1 MNTSQR
7 TVRIARKTAEAVD
20 ICSFELVDPD
30 GKALP
35 PFSAGSHIDV
45 RLPGGLVRQY
55 SLANDQR
62 DTHRYLIAVLRD
74 ANSRGGSTGMHAL
87 QTGATIGI
95 SDPKNHFSLA
105 HNARHSILIAGG
117 IGITPILC
125 MAERLAR
132 IGASFD
138 LHYCTR
144 SAERTAFAE
153 RIRGSTFASQAHL
166 HHDDGPP
173 DQKFKAN
180 AVMDQPREDVHL
192 YVCGPTGFME
202 WVLRTARESGWP
214 DSRLHREYFAAVA
227 TASVDDGAFE
237 VQLASSGA
245 VIRVAN
251 DQSVVAALA
260 AAGVTVP
267 VSCEQGVCGTCL
279 TRVIE
284 GTPDHRDMYLT
295 PEEQAR
301 HDQFT
306 PCCSR
311 SKSPRLVLD
320 L

>member
-1 MNTSQR
+1 MNASQR
-7 TVRIARKTAEAVD
+7 TVRIARKTVEAVD

-30 GKALP
+30 GQALP
-35 PFSAGSHIDV
+35 PFAAGSHIDV
-45 RLPGGLVRQY
+45 HLPDGLVRQY
-55 SLANDQR
+55 SLANDPR

-74 ANSRGGSTGMHAL
+74 ANSRGGSIGMHAL
-87 QTGATIGI
+87 QVGTQITI
-95 SDPKNHFSLA
+95 SDPKNHFALA
-105 HNARHSILIAGG
+105 HGARHSILVAGG
-117 IGITPILC
+117 IGITPILS
-125 MAERLAR
+125 MAERLAHV
-132 IGASFD
+132 GASFE

-153 RIRGSTFASQAHL
+153 RIRSATFADRAHL

-173 DQKFKAN
+173 DRKFDAR
-180 AVMDQPREDVHL
+180 AAIGEPRDDVHL
-192 YVCGPTGFME
+192 YVCGPTGFMD
-202 WVLRTARESGWP
+202 WVLGTAHELGWP
-214 DSRLHREYFAAVA
+214 DTRLHREYFAGVA
-227 TASVDDGAFE
+227 TPSVNDGAFE

-245 VIRVAN
+245 VIRVAP

-260 AAGVTVP
+260 EAGVSIA

-301 HDQFT
+301 SDQFT

-311 SKSPRLVLD
+311 ARTPRLVLD